1 LLFRW
6 TAGSLGHAE
15 AVAEGRQLVHGVANA
30 WRPVRGRLRAS
41 WPGPELLRSA
51 LEPLV
56 DAIDCTG
63 KAEAASMTG
72 GTPRHWQS
80 MAMQHLRAAIAVC
93 QNRAT
98 STNRRRSPDPEVQ
111 RELDWQLEQTKA
123 FYDRL
128 LT

>member
-1 LLFRW
+1 
-6 TAGSLGHAE
+6 
-15 AVAEGRQLVHGVANA
+15 
-30 WRPVRGRLRAS
+30 
-41 WPGPELLRSA
+41 
-51 LEPLV
+51 
-56 DAIDCTG
+56 
-63 KAEAASMTG
+63 
-72 GTPRHWQS
+72 